1 MAGNL
6 RLFGFL
12 SMVGLAITLSKE
24 ALIGV
29 ALAAQLT
36 LCCSFL
42 ETPTLHAQT
51 ALNLHDLGQLW
62 AYCKLCD
69 PAEAFL
75 LSSVGLGSLDK
86 ILRNLGREDMLDY
99 GDGREI
105 KKMRVA
111 KWDISRSSIDNLS
124 IIPKM

>member
-6 RLFGFL
+6 GLFGFL

-36 LCCSFL
+36 LLGVLL

-51 ALNLHDLGQLW
+51 AV
-62 AYCKLCD
+62 
-69 PAEAFL
+69 F
-75 LSSVGLGSLDK
+75 LGSCLNQVS
-86 ILRNLGREDMLDY
+86 ICASTLFTQTQARWLCPRFVNWTIPRSFLRIFLREAR
-99 GDGREI
+99 GVIEI
-105 KKMRVA
+105 TM
-111 KWDISRSSIDNLS
+111 
-124 IIPKM
+124 

>member
-6 RLFGFL
+6 GVLGFL

-36 LCCSFL
+36 LFCSFL

-51 ALNLHDLGQLW
+51 AI
-62 AYCKLCD
+62 
-69 PAEAFL
+69 F
-75 LSSVGLGSLDK
+75 LGSCLNANSSALALPQVCELDDSK
-86 ILRNLGREDMLDY
+86 KFFENVSERGQGGNRDYHVVVSDSKNLEYIMSVL
-99 GDGREI
+99 
-105 KKMRVA
+105 KQ
-111 KWDISRSSIDNLS
+111 LL
-124 IIPKM
+124 

>member
-6 RLFGFL
+6 GLFGFL

-36 LCCSFL
+36 LFCPFL

-51 ALNLHDLGQLW
+51 AI
-62 AYCKLCD
+62 
-69 PAEAFL
+69 F
-75 LSSVGLGSLDK
+75 LGSCLNQVSLCASTLFTQTQARWLC
-86 ILRNLGREDMLDY
+86 LRFVNWTIPRSFLRMFLREAR
-99 GDGREI
+99 GVIEI
-105 KKMRVA
+105 TM
-111 KWDISRSSIDNLS
+111 
-124 IIPKM
+124 